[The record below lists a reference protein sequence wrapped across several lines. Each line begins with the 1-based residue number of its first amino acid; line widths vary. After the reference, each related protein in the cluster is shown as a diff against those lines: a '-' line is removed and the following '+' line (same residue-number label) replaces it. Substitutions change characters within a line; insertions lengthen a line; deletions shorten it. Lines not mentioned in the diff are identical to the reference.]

1 MWRRIGTKDI
11 HMRTALITGG
21 NSGIGKETARA
32 LVGLGWRVL
41 IAARDAAKS
50 RALVDSIRAANPQA
64 QIDWLTVDLSN
75 FSSIEAFAA
84 NVSRRM
90 PVVDALVLNAGLY
103 TRQLTTNHAGFE
115 LMFATTHLGHFLLTH
130 HLLPNVRASSD
141 GRIVVSSSVAHWMGG
156 RMDLSALR
164 RPSRSQFL
172 QLAPFKA
179 YGRSKLAN
187 MLFVRELAKRLQ
199 GTAIKVNGFHPGG
212 IKSDFWRDTPA
223 WVTAMVDPFL
233 VSEAKGAKTQIYL
246 ASHDG
251 LSATGEYW
259 ASCRVRRGS
268 PANRDPAL
276 SRQLWL
282 YSEQVFGITDFGQ
295 PAITHKPMK
304 AG

>member
-1 MWRRIGTKDI
+1 MK
-11 HMRTALITGG
+11 TALITGG

-50 RALVDSIRAANPQA
+50 RALVESIRAANPRA
-64 QIDWLTVDLSN
+64 EIDWLAVDLSDFN
-75 FSSIEAFAA
+75 GIEAFA
-84 NVSRRM
+84 NEVSRRL
-90 PVVDALVLNAGLY
+90 PVIDALVLNAGLY
-103 TRQLTTNHAGFE
+103 TRQLTTNHAGIE

-130 HLLPNVRASSD
+130 HLLPNVRASRD

-156 RMDLSALR
+156 RMDLGTMNK
-164 RPSRSQFL
+164 PSRSQAL
-172 QLAPFKA
+172 QWAPFKA

-199 GTAIKVNGFHPGG
+199 GTSVKVNGFHPGG
-212 IKSDFWRDTPA
+212 IKSDFWRDTPG
-223 WVTAMVDPFL
+223 WVTALVDPFL
-233 VSEAKGAKTQIYL
+233 VSEAKGAKTQIHL
-246 ASHDG
+246 ASHEG

-259 ASCRVRRGS
+259 SARKVRRGS

-276 SRQLWL
+276 SRQLWQ
-282 YSEQVFGITDFGQ
+282 YSEQVFGITHFGQ
-295 PAITHKPMK
+295 PAMVAPQMK

>member
-1 MWRRIGTKDI
+1 MK
-11 HMRTALITGG
+11 TALITGG

-50 RALVDSIRAANPQA
+50 RALVESIRAANPRA
-64 QIDWLTVDLSN
+64 QIDWLSVDLSDFN
-75 FSSIEAFAA
+75 GIEAFAA
-84 NVSRRM
+84 EVSHRL
-90 PVVDALVLNAGLY
+90 PVIDALVLNAGLY
-103 TRQLTTNHAGFE
+103 TRQLTTNHAGIE

-130 HLLPNVRASSD
+130 HLLPHVRASSD

-156 RMDLSALR
+156 RMDLDTMR

-199 GTAIKVNGFHPGG
+199 GTPIKVNGFHPGG
-212 IKSDFWRDTPA
+212 IKSDFWRDTPG
-223 WVTAMVDPFL
+223 WVTALVDPFL

-246 ASHDG
+246 ASHEG
-251 LSATGEYW
+251 LSRTGEYW
-259 ASCRVRRGS
+259 SACRVRRGS
-268 PANRDPAL
+268 PANRDSAL
-276 SRQLWL
+276 SRQLWQ
-282 YSEQVFGITDFGQ
+282 YSEQLFGITDFGQ
-295 PAITHKPMK
+295 AATVTTHMK

>member
-1 MWRRIGTKDI
+1 MK
-11 HMRTALITGG
+11 TALITGG

-50 RALVDSIRAANPQA
+50 RALVESIRAANPRA
-64 QIDWLTVDLSN
+64 QIDWLSVDLSDFN
-75 FSSIEAFAA
+75 GIEAFAA
-84 NVSRRM
+84 EVSHRL
-90 PVVDALVLNAGLY
+90 PVIDALVLNAGLY
-103 TRQLTTNHAGFE
+103 TRQLTTNHAGIE

-156 RMDLSALR
+156 RMDLNTMP

-199 GTAIKVNGFHPGG
+199 GTPIKVNGFHPGG
-212 IKSDFWRDTPA
+212 IKSDFWRDTPG
-223 WVTAMVDPFL
+223 WVTALVDPFL

-246 ASHDG
+246 ASHEG

-259 ASCRVRRGS
+259 SACRVRRGS

-276 SRQLWL
+276 SRQLWQ

-295 PAITHKPMK
+295 AATVSPQMK

>member
-1 MWRRIGTKDI
+1 MK
-11 HMRTALITGG
+11 TALITGG

-50 RALVDSIRAANPQA
+50 KALVESIRAANPRA
-64 QIDWLTVDLSN
+64 QIDWLSVDLSDFN
-75 FSSIEAFAA
+75 GIEAFAA
-84 NVSRRM
+84 EVSHRM
-90 PVVDALVLNAGLY
+90 PVIDALVLNAGLY
-103 TRQLTTNHAGFE
+103 TRQLTTNRAGIE

-130 HLLPNVRASSD
+130 HLLSNVRASSD
-141 GRIVVSSSVAHWMGG
+141 GRIVVSSSVAQWMGG
-156 RMDLSALR
+156 RMDLDTMC
-164 RPSRSQFL
+164 RPSSSQFL
-172 QLAPFKA
+172 QWAPFKA

-199 GTAIKVNGFHPGG
+199 GTSIKVNGFHPGG
-212 IKSDFWRDTPA
+212 IKSDFWRDTPG

-246 ASHDG
+246 ASHQG
-251 LSATGEYW
+251 LHPTGEYW
-259 ASCRVRRGS
+259 SACKVRRGS

-276 SRQLWL
+276 SRQLWQ
-282 YSEQVFGITDFGQ
+282 YSEQVFGITNFGQ
-295 PAITHKPMK
+295 PTTAAPQMK

>member
-1 MWRRIGTKDI
+1 MK
-11 HMRTALITGG
+11 TALITGG

-50 RALVDSIRAANPQA
+50 RALVESIRAANPRA
-64 QIDWLTVDLSN
+64 QIDWLSVDLSDFN
-75 FSSIEAFAA
+75 GIEAFAA
-84 NVSRRM
+84 EVSHRL
-90 PVVDALVLNAGLY
+90 PVIDALVLNAGLY
-103 TRQLTTNHAGFE
+103 TRQLTTNHAGIE

-156 RMDLSALR
+156 RMDLDTMP

-199 GTAIKVNGFHPGG
+199 GTPIKVNGFHPGG
-212 IKSDFWRDTPA
+212 IKSDFWRDTPG
-223 WVTAMVDPFL
+223 WVTALVDPFL

-246 ASHDG
+246 ASHEG

-259 ASCRVRRGS
+259 SACRVRRGS

-276 SRQLWL
+276 SRQLWQ

-295 PAITHKPMK
+295 AATVSPQMK